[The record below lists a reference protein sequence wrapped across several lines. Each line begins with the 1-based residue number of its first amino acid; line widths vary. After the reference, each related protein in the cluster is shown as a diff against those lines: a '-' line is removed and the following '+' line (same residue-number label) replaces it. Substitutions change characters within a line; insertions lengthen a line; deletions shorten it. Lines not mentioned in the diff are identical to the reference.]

1 VNVEQFASDDEF
13 NVKFQVVLQ
22 TWPLYR
28 VFAYTGADLVTVI
41 PKFLSLFC
49 DNCQKETFWETYTSV
64 NASDRGGFHEKTY
77 KCRNCGSR
85 STIYYFYWKKLEKN
99 VQFFKVGQWPELE
112 ETVSDTL
119 VNALTPE
126 DLKMYKNALRLRN
139 FNLGIASM
147 AYMRRVVENR
157 MNDMLDVLHEAAR
170 AHNAPA
176 EVLAKHEE
184 IKKDKRFSVK
194 VDYAGDLL
202 PPNLRPAGHPNPI
215 AVLHELTSD
224 GLHAKSDAECVDIFD
239 ECRQTF
245 EYVFGKMRIEAEEAL
260 AFVKGIAKL
269 TEKRAKAA
277 EPKPA
282 GKAVEKPSL

>member
-1 VNVEQFASDDEF
+1 
-13 NVKFQVVLQ
+13 
-22 TWPLYR
+22 
-28 VFAYTGADLVTVI
+28 VT
-41 PKFLSLFC
+41 
-49 DNCQKETFWETYTSV
+49 
-64 NASDRGGFHEKTY
+64 
-77 KCRNCGSR
+77 
-85 STIYYFYWKKLEKN
+85 YYFCWFGQGKAS
-99 VQFFKVGQWPELE
+99 FFKVGQWPELE
-112 ETVSDTL
+112 ETVSETL

-176 EVLAKHEE
+176 EVLARHEE
-184 IKKDKRFSVK
+184 IKKDRRFSVK

-215 AVLHELTSD
+215 AVLHELTSE
-224 GLHAKSDAECVDIFD
+224 GLHTKSDAECVDIFD

-269 TEKRAKAA
+269 AEKRAKAA

-282 GKAVEKPSL
+282 AKAPTE

>member
-1 VNVEQFASDDEF
+1 MHKVPELFLHTQFSGHFFIVN
-13 NVKFQVVLQ
+13 
-22 TWPLYR
+22 
-28 VFAYTGADLVTVI
+28 
-41 PKFLSLFC
+41 FC
-49 DNCQKETFWETYTSV
+49 N
-64 NASDRGGFHEKTY
+64 
-77 KCRNCGSR
+77 
-85 STIYYFYWKKLEKN
+85 YFYWKKLETN

-170 AHNAPA
+170 VHNAPP

-184 IKKDKRFSVK
+184 IKKDKRFGVK

-215 AVLHELTSD
+215 AVLHELTSE

-269 TEKRAKAA
+269 AEKRAKAA
-277 EPKPA
+277 EPKLA
-282 GKAVEKPSL
+282 GKAAEKPSQ